1 MSVSCVFRLPPVSL
15 NRSSSESAVVC
26 VLALCVSRVEAD
38 VVEAGAVEA
47 AVVEL
52 AVEKGLRVSTRR
64 TSSSVRSRFRS

>member
-1 MSVSCVFRLPPVSL
+1 MCHAAMFMVVAG
-15 NRSSSESAVVC
+15 SSEAE
-26 VLALCVSRVEAD
+26 ATPEGEERAGVEAD

-52 AVEKGLRVSTRR
+52 AVEEGLRVSTRR